1 MAILF
6 DNVTPASNQTYYD
19 DLNAAPSGGSAPT
32 ISAIGALRNLGNA
45 TITGTNFGASQG
57 AGGVTIGGVAQPIVS
72 WSATSIVIGPIERGA
87 LLYGNRSVVVTSDA
101 DGSSV
106 PSVQPL
112 LPQTGWNY
120 VNLVNPL
127 ASSGQRITA
136 APDLAGGD
144 QLAWGAIL
152 PSGTVTVFSNA
163 TFTASSGV
171 GQFSVEVNDGTGW
184 GGYGIQSV
192 ANVVELNGVIT
203 ARPATVAGSFSVT
216 VPSPPVN
223 EFPFSGSVR
232 AAPATVTGS
241 FLAFTSRAF
250 SGAAVAGRALV
261 QGVFNVIG
269 AVAPPT
275 TPPPTPPPGTGTP
288 ASKIAIVNRALV
300 KLGSATIRSFTED
313 SKQARLATVLYD
325 DVRDQ
330 ELARHVWKF
339 ALYRRSLPEVVNDDP
354 RGPYRYAYGKP
365 TDWLTTV
372 WIGTEKLGTPEA
384 AALIGDE
391 DWSHEGEFILSNRA
405 PPLPLQYIRRITDP
419 TRYHVL
425 FIEALACRLAME
437 MADALTDST
446 TKWEKAR
453 TEYRDA
459 IAEARLVNAIM
470 DPPRS
475 MASDSWLA
483 ARH

>member
-6 DNVTPASNQTYYD
+6 GNLTPAANQTYYGN
-19 DLNAAPSGGSAPT
+19 LNAAPSGGSSPT
-32 ISAIGALRNLGNA
+32 ITTVGTLRYGANA
-45 TITGTNFGASQG
+45 TITGTNFEASQG
-57 AGGVTIGGVAQPIVS
+57 AGGVTIGGVAQAIVS
-72 WSATSIVIGPIERGA
+72 WSATSITIGPIARGA
-87 LLYGNRSVVVTSDA
+87 LRYGNQNVVVTSDA
-101 DGSSV
+101 NGASV
-106 PSVQPL
+106 PSSQPL
-112 LPQTGWNY
+112 LPPVGWNY
-120 VNLVNPL
+120 LTLVNPL
-127 ASSGQRITA
+127 AASGQRITA
-136 APDLAGGD
+136 TPDIAGGD
-144 QLAWGAIL
+144 QLAWGNVL
-152 PSGTVTVFSNA
+152 PSGTVTVA
-163 TFTASSGV
+163 TDASFVASSGV

-184 GGYGIQSV
+184 GGFAIQTV
-192 ANVVELNGVIT
+192 ANVVEANGVLV
-203 ARPATVAGSFSVT
+203 ARPAGISGAFSVT
-216 VPSPPVN
+216 PVSPPVN
-223 EFPFSGSVR
+223 EFPFSGSLR
-232 AAPATVTGS
+232 AGSATMAGT

-250 SGAAVAGRALV
+250 NGALVAGQAIV

-269 AVAPPT
+269 AVTPPT

-288 ASKIAIVNRALV
+288 ASKIAIVNKALV
-300 KLGSATIRSFTED
+300 KLGAATIRAFNDD

-325 DVRDQ
+325 DIRDQ
-330 ELARHVWKF
+330 ELSRHVWKF
-339 ALYRRSLPEVVNDDP
+339 ALYRRNLPEAVNDDP

-372 WIGTEKLGTPEA
+372 WIGTEKLGTPESA
-384 AALIGDE
+384 AIIGNE
-391 DWSHEGEFILSNRA
+391 DWSHEGEFILSNAA

-459 IAEARLVNAIM
+459 IAEAKLVNAIM